1 MTHDIAELSPV
12 LPDVGGV
19 PQIAAALWPA
29 EPTYGIPLLR
39 LDMQAQGLVPPFARW
54 GRERRKSRM
63 RGTWHFYTDDSR
75 FSRLWSRPGDLLTS
89 ACAATVECNYSVSED
104 TPRAAALW
112 AVYRKRWLARSW
124 QERGVRIL
132 VDLYVAPRHA
142 EDNLL
147 GVPRG
152 WRAYATRGSSRSV
165 ADLLAEVEV
174 AEDHADGRINLVVYG
189 GAQPIRDACRYQDW
203 LWMPEES
210 DVVRGRHGP

>member
-1 MTHDIAELSPV
+1 M
-12 LPDVGGV
+12 LPDEGRV

-75 FSRLWSRPGDLLTS
+75 FSRLWSRPQDVLTS
-89 ACAATVECNYSVSED
+89 SCAALVEPNWSVSED
-104 TPRAAALW
+104 TPRAVALW
-112 AVYRKRWLARSW
+112 ATYRKRWLARTW
-124 QERGVRIL
+124 QEHGVRIL

-142 EDNLL
+142 GVNLL

-152 WRAYATRGSSRSV
+152 WRSFATRGSSRTV
-165 ADLLAEVEV
+165 EDLLGEVDLAEW
-174 AEDHADGRINLVVYG
+174 HAGGPISLVVYG
-189 GAQPIRDACRYQDW
+189 GARPVRDLCEARGW
-203 LWMPEES
+203 LWICP
-210 DVVRGRHGP
+210 RKPTW